1 MEYDSLTQEVFHNLA
16 LFFRTT
22 TQRQLRQI
30 SQGEFFVLNFL
41 LEHGGEALPGTMSS
55 AMEVSSARTAAVLNS
70 LERKGDILRIP
81 DQTDHR
87 RTQVQLTEEGKRRVV
102 QVHKSTQQSLKALLM
117 ELGEEDAA
125 EFLRLIR
132 RLVELAQ
139 AQDAED
145 KL

>member
-1 MEYDSLTQEVFHNLA
+1 MEYDVLTQAVFQNMA
-16 LFFRTT
+16 MFFRTA
-22 TQRQLRQI
+22 TQRQLSQI

-81 DQTDHR
+81 DQRDHR
-87 RTQVQLTEEGKRRVV
+87 RTQVLLTEAGKRRII
-102 QVHKSTQQSLKALLM
+102 QVHENARRNLKSLLM
-117 ELGEEDAA
+117 ELGEADAG
-125 EFLRLIR
+125 EFLRLLQ

-139 AQDAED
+139 AQDAE
-145 KL
+145 